1 MFWYVSYIS
10 IGETYSFSQILAA
23 RESENN
29 LSLYDVWTKGCN
41 IKMLKWSLSKQN
53 FVVFTGISNDNMKW

>member
-23 RESENN
+23 RELEKN
-29 LSLYDVWTKGCN
+29 LSLYNVCTKGCN
-41 IKMLKWSLSKQN
+41 IKMLKWSLSRQN
-53 FVVFTGISNDNMKW
+53 SVVFTGISNDNMK